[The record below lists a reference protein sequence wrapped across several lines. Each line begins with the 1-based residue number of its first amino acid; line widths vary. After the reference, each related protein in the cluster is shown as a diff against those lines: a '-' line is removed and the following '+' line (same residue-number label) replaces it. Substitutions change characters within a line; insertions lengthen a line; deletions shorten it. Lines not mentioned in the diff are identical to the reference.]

1 MELKYKK
8 HLIISFLV
16 TTILILS
23 TVTVLA
29 QDQSTPQPVPKLP
42 RFGGAAMRGWHGGM
56 WSPHHGAGMM
66 DNFSLLEVVA
76 QKIGISFEEVW
87 EQLATGISIAD
98 LAASYDVDVQI
109 IVDAT
114 LSQHQVA
121 LDNAVTNGWLSTEQA
136 TWMRANMANMLAWR
150 INQPWGMGSGYGN
163 HSGNNYGPGGCYGR
177 QFAPPASTFQGN
189 DA

>member
-1 MELKYKK
+1 MKYKK

-16 TTILILS
+16 TTILLLS
-23 TVTVLA
+23 AITVLA
-29 QDQSTPQPVPKLP
+29 QEQSTPQPVPQSP
-42 RFGGAAMRGWHGGM
+42 SFGGAAMRGWHGGM

-66 DNFSLLEVVA
+66 GNFSLLEVVA
-76 QKIGISFEEVW
+76 QEIGISVEEVW

-109 IVDAT
+109 IIDAA
-114 LSQHQVA
+114 LSQHQAA
-121 LDNAVTNGWLSTEQA
+121 LDDAVANGWLSTEQA
-136 TWMRANMANMLAWR
+136 SWMQANMANVLAWR
-150 INQPWGMGSGYGN
+150 VNQSWGTEPSYGGN
-163 HSGNNYGPGGCYGR
+163 SGNNYGPGGCHGR